1 VPDVLTQMPVAE
13 HDLSSAL
20 DPGACAARR
29 RYDTPHIHPAEQ
41 SRAELPGGDT
51 AAPTSTRRRST
62 AEPHR
67 ADLAQARI
75 FIDILQPELAELQ
88 ALAARVEAR
97 AQQQRP
103 DDNMQLSRMQ
113 ARLNEVR
120 ELLAALEY
128 RFPTA

>member
-1 VPDVLTQMPVAE
+1 MPVVE
-13 HDLSSAL
+13 RDLSSAL
-20 DPGACAARR
+20 DPGACAARG
-29 RYDTPHIHPAEQ
+29 RYHTPHIHPAEQ
-41 SRAELPGGDT
+41 SRAELPGCDT
-51 AAPTSTRRRST
+51 AAPTPTRRRST

-97 AQQQRP
+97 AQQLRP

>member
-1 VPDVLTQMPVAE
+1 MPVAE

>member
-1 VPDVLTQMPVAE
+1 MPVAE
-13 HDLSSAL
+13 RDLSSAL
-20 DPGACAARR
+20 DPGACAARG
-29 RYDTPHIHPAEQ
+29 RYHTPHIHPAEQ
-41 SRAELPGGDT
+41 S
-51 AAPTSTRRRST
+51 RST

-75 FIDILQPELAELQ
+75 FIGILQPELAELQ